1 MAYKMV
7 LTATGLTAVS
17 LCGRAP
23 ARRER
28 ERKGSK

>member
-1 MAYKMV
+1 MAYKIV
-7 LTATGLTAVS
+7 LRAMGLTAVS
-17 LCGRAP
+17 LCRRAP

>member
-1 MAYKMV
+1 MAYKIV
-7 LTATGLTAVS
+7 PIAIGLTAVI